1 MCHKSHQTSSFSS
14 LSLKSP
20 PAKKTH
26 MDILMTHNVVKWLV
40 LWWNLSK
47 NVAKCFGSWQLFD
60 ICRGHNFSL
69 VVEIWIRV
77 KRRNSGKSFLTIK
90 NFEDFHQKKPN
101 KWKILSLI
109 LWQRKDRVGIRL
121 KISQLLTTAH
131 FLWITF
137 FKIRNIFGIHFFS
150 ADFKNFTNK
159 RGFSYLTS
167 EGRVEAMGG
176 GWAPNGGCT
185 EN

>member
-1 MCHKSHQTSSFSS
+1 MLWKLAIVRHLQRTQLFFGGGNMNSGETTKFRKFVLNDKELWRFSS
-14 LSLKSP
+14 
-20 PAKKTH
+20 
-26 MDILMTHNVVKWLV
+26 
-40 LWWNLSK
+40 
-47 NVAKCFGSWQLFD
+47 
-60 ICRGHNFSL
+60 
-69 VVEIWIRV
+69 E
-77 KRRNSGKSFLTIK
+77 
-90 NFEDFHQKKPN
+90 KPN
-101 KWKILSLI
+101 EWKILSLI
-109 LWQRKDRVGIRL
+109 WWQRKDRVGIRL

-176 GWAPNGGCT
+176 GLAPNGGCT

>member
-1 MCHKSHQTSSFSS
+1 
-14 LSLKSP
+14 
-20 PAKKTH
+20 

-77 KRRNSGKSFLTIK
+77 KRRNSGNSFLTIK

-101 KWKILSLI
+101 EWKILSLI
-109 LWQRKDRVGIRL
+109 WWQRKVRVGIRL

-137 FKIRNIFGIHFFS
+137 FKIRNFFWNSFFLRRFQELYQQKGLFVSDVGRKGGSNGRGVS
-150 ADFKNFTNK
+150 A
-159 RGFSYLTS
+159 
-167 EGRVEAMGG
+167 
-176 GWAPNGGCT
+176 
-185 EN
+185 